1 MAHLRALT
9 LLLAGLGKF
18 CLSLLP
24 TDFAQFSELANTT
37 AHTSRNPPLVAKQA
51 KLALKQPDE
60 SDSCHRQCF
69 FNHPPSCASS
79 FQMLSPGTSPDV
91 SQTLKDLGDIP
102 SGTPGYLKF
111 KTRFLFSVEL

>member
-18 CLSLLP
+18 CLSLVP
-24 TDFAQFSELANTT
+24 TDLAQVSELANTT

-69 FNHPPSCASS
+69 FNHP
-79 FQMLSPGTSPDV
+79 SPGSSPDV
-91 SQTLKDLGDIP
+91 SQTLKVLGDIP

-111 KTRFLFSVEL
+111 KN